1 MFTAEGEPTRAA
13 VPEANRQALS
23 KQVQEFRE
31 AITHPLKR
39 RSNSYLAPA
48 QQLYQWLIAP
58 IEDQLQAAEID
69 TILFSMDAGLRGLPI
84 AALHDGEQ
92 FLVEKYSLSLI
103 PSISLM
109 DARYQS
115 LEGKKVLAM
124 GADTFP
130 DMNPLP
136 GVSVELN
143 VITQNLWPGTQLFN
157 QDFTR
162 ENLQEERE
170 HHGYDIVHLA
180 THADFNPGENNQTYI
195 YFWNDKLP
203 LDDLRDLG
211 LNNPATELLVLS
223 ACRTAVGDEIAELG
237 FAGLAV
243 RTGVKS
249 ALASL
254 WYVDDTAT
262 LGLMTEFYQFL
273 HSAPIK
279 AEALRQAQVAMI
291 HNQLQFSS
299 SQLPGSKQLSETDLP
314 PELVQLQNANLSHPY
329 FWSGFTMIGS
339 PW

>member
-1 MFTAEGEPTRAA
+1 VRLSPKQDQDFVLTALAT
-13 VPEANRQALS
+13 
-23 KQVQEFRE
+23 
-31 AITHPLKR
+31 AI
-39 RSNSYLAPA
+39 
-48 QQLYQWLIAP
+48 
-58 IEDQLQAAEID
+58 QAAEID
-69 TILFSMDAGLRGLPI
+69 TILFSMDSGLRGLPI
-84 AALHDGEQ
+84 AALHDGQQ
-92 FLVEKYSLSLI
+92 FLVEKYSVSLI

-115 LEGKKVLAM
+115 LQGKKVLAL

-130 DMNPLP
+130 DLSPLP
-136 GVSVELN
+136 GVSLELN

-157 QDFTR
+157 QEFTR
-162 ENLQEERE
+162 ENLQEQRKHEA
-170 HHGYDIVHLA
+170 YDIVHLA
-180 THADFNPGENNQTYI
+180 THADFTPGENNQKFI

-254 WYVDDTAT
+254 WSIDDTAT
-262 LGLMTEFYQFL
+262 LGFMVEFYQSL

-299 SQLPGSKQLSETDLP
+299 SQLPGSKQLNETNLP
-314 PELVQLQNANLSHPY
+314 PELVRLQNANLSHPY